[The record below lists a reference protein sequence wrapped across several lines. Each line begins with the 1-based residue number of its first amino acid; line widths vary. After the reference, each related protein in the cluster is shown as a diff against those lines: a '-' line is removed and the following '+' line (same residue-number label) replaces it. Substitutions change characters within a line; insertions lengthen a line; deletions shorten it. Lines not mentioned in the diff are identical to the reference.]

1 MSKIGDNMRNGYK
14 VTLSI
19 LTIMILITLTIG
31 TSYSY
36 YSVASEQT
44 NPNELTTT
52 CFDVSF
58 TDTDVINLNATGNYM
73 YPMSEA
79 TALSKLTPYKFT
91 ITNNCTSTNAS
102 SGVNYVVTI
111 NTLTAEASTLTNYL
125 NYKLNV
131 TSPTAVAGT
140 TALLTANPY
149 ELNPNIKTD
158 QGIDTSYSLDTGI
171 LAPGES
177 KTYNLYLW
185 IDESVGNEVMGYNF
199 TGKVLIYSYM

>member
-1 MSKIGDNMRNGYK
+1 MRNGYR

-58 TDTDVINLNATGNYM
+58 TDADVINLNATGNYM
-73 YPMSEA
+73 YPMNEA

-91 ITNNCTSTNAS
+91 ITNNCTSANAS
-102 SGVNYVVTI
+102 SGINYVVTL
-111 NTLTAEASTLTNYL
+111 NTLTAQTSNLTNYL

-131 TSPTAVAGT
+131 ASPTTETGT
-140 TALLTANPY
+140 TAALITNPY
-149 ELNPNIKTD
+149 DLNPNIKTD
-158 QGIDTSYSLDTGI
+158 QGIDTSYSLATGI

-177 KTYNLYLW
+177 KTYQLYLW
-185 IDESVGNEVMGYNF
+185 IDESAGNEVMGYNF